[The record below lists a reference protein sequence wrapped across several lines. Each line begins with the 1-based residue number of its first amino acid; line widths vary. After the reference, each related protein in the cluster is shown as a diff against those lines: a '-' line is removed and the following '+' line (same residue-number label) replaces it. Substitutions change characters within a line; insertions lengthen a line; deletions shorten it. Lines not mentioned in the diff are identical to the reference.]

1 MDFLKKCPLEIK
13 KHIGNKTISLKHF
26 LIKDEMLEYPFE
38 KLNIDGDIVF
48 NDIVPCLK
56 EDITIIGHD
65 HDTYEINNKNQLI
78 CLDSAGLTKDDNT
91 FYHVL
96 EIIDNNI
103 IMKINRVKYDRIS
116 LEKTLNTINYPDKD
130 IISKYFFG
138 INTNYVKMIKK

>member
-1 MDFLKKCPLEIK
+1 
-13 KHIGNKTISLKHF
+13 
-26 LIKDEMLEYPFE
+26 MLEYPFE
-38 KLNIDGDIVF
+38 KLNIDRDIVF

-91 FYHVL
+91 FYRVL

-103 IMKINRVKYDRIS
+103 IMKINRVKYDRMS